1 MQHEFRDRVSPEGL
15 TLAETVVKINRC
27 AAVVKG
33 GRRFSFS
40 ALVTVGDQAGVVGF
54 GFGKAK
60 EVPNAVEKAVKDGKK
75 RLVRVPMVGT
85 TIPHEVA
92 GRFSASKVV
101 LVPAAPGTGVIAGSA
116 VRAVLEAAG
125 VLRGAAPGLLAG
137 LEHRGVPADE
147 RGKGLPGGDGDR
159 EVPGRDQPADA
170 DRLAERE
177 AHLVGQLARRRV
189 TEEAAPLPGHVPGH
203 VDGLLDVAEG
213 LGLHLP
219 HLARDQAAD
228 LLLAGLQDARRA
240 LEDLAPAGGRG
251 GPGVHRVREKVLSRV
266 SPVKTR

>member
-1 MQHEFRDRVSPEGL
+1 MRHEFRDHISPEGL
-15 TLAETVVKINRC
+15 TLGETVVKINRC

-60 EVPNAVEKAVKDGKK
+60 EVPSAVEKAVKDGRK

-92 GRFSASKVV
+92 GKFRASKVV

-125 VLRGAAPGLLAG
+125 I
-137 LEHRGVPADE
+137 
-147 RGKGLPGGDGDR
+147 
-159 EVPGRDQPADA
+159 RDILTKCFGSTNPVN
-170 DRLAERE
+170 
-177 AHLVGQLARRRV
+177 LVKA
-189 TEEAAPLPGHVPGH
+189 TF
-203 VDGLLDVAEG
+203 DGLAQLRTRRTVA
-213 LGLHLP
+213 
-219 HLARDQAAD
+219 RM
-228 LLLAGLQDARRA
+228 
-240 LEDLAPAGGRG
+240 RG
-251 GPGVHRVREKVLSRV
+251 GNAK
-266 SPVKTR
+266 

>member
-1 MQHEFRDRVSPEGL
+1 MRHEFRDQISPEGL
-15 TLAETVVKINRC
+15 TLGETVVKINRC

-60 EVPNAVEKAVKDGKK
+60 EVPSAVEKAVKDGRK

-92 GRFSASKVV
+92 GRFRASKVV

-125 VLRGAAPGLLAG
+125 I
-137 LEHRGVPADE
+137 
-147 RGKGLPGGDGDR
+147 
-159 EVPGRDQPADA
+159 RDILTKSFGSTNPVN
-170 DRLAERE
+170 
-177 AHLVGQLARRRV
+177 LVKA
-189 TEEAAPLPGHVPGH
+189 TF
-203 VDGLLDVAEG
+203 DGLAQLRTRRTVA
-213 LGLHLP
+213 
-219 HLARDQAAD
+219 RM
-228 LLLAGLQDARRA
+228 
-240 LEDLAPAGGRG
+240 RG
-251 GPGVHRVREKVLSRV
+251 GNAK
-266 SPVKTR
+266 